1 MSGRGSSVAAAREGP
16 RRAGRP
22 PSQDRSPT
30 ALRPTDLVGMGA
42 KSMGQ
47 LPADSLLAVPTRAYQ
62 SGGALIHALPA
73 RRDHTARPPPP
84 SHQAR

>member
-30 ALRPTDLVGMGA
+30 ALRPPTWSGWAQKVWGNYLRIPY
-42 KSMGQ
+42 
-47 LPADSLLAVPTRAYQ
+47 LRFRPAHTSLAA
-62 SGGALIHALPA
+62 H
-73 RRDHTARPPPP
+73 
-84 SHQAR
+84 